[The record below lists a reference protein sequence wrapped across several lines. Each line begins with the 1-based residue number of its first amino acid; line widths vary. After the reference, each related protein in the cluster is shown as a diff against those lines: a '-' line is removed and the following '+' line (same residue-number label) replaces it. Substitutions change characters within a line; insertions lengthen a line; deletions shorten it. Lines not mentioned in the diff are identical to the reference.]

1 MEGLAMFLRIALPL
15 LMLFAPRLLP
25 HAIRFGR
32 LVWRLSFD
40 RRVPLALRL
49 LLPLSIIY
57 ALSPFDLIRD
67 RIPYLGRF
75 DDLIFIAL
83 ALLFLVKLSPKEVVD
98 EHNGVAPKSDRP
110 EDADPDKVVDG
121 TGRVVDDE

>member
-1 MEGLAMFLRIALPL
+1 MFMRIAIPL
-15 LMLFAPRLLP
+15 LMLFGPRLLP

-40 RRVPLALRL
+40 RRVPLVLRL
-49 LLPLSIIY
+49 LLPLAIMY
-57 ALSPFDLIRD
+57 AISPIDLIRD

-75 DDLIFIAL
+75 DDLIFIGL
-83 ALLFLVKLSPKEVVD
+83 ALLFLIKLSPKDVVD

-110 EDADPDKVVDG
+110 EDTDPDKVVDG